1 MTIYALSQDYAVLL
15 VEANAYHA
23 RITESMLR
31 QCGIKLVIR
40 AANSGEA
47 MALLFEHKFDLV
59 VCDFDVPP
67 DGGLELLRTI
77 RNRNVNRQYRVP
89 VIVTC
94 NAADMK
100 AVTGARDSGA
110 TEFLSKPFSP
120 KYMWRALYSALENGR
135 PFVEREVYVGPDRR
149 RKEKQTPA
157 ERRAAEKAARAAAAR
172 ETAE

>member
-1 MTIYALSQDYAVLL
+1 MTIYALSQDYTALL
-15 VEANAYHA
+15 VEPNAHFA

-47 MALLFEHKFDLV
+47 MAMLFEHRFDLV
-59 VCDFDVPP
+59 VCDLDVPP

-77 RNRNVNRQYRVP
+77 RNRHVNKQYKVP

-94 NAADMK
+94 NAADLK
-100 AVTGARDSGA
+100 AVTNARDSGA

-120 KYMWRALYSALENGR
+120 KYLWRALYSALENGR
-135 PFVEREVYVGPDRR
+135 PFIESDVYVGPDRR
-149 RKEKQTPA
+149 RKEKETPA
-157 ERRAAEKAARAAAAR
+157 ERRAAKRKAAKAAA